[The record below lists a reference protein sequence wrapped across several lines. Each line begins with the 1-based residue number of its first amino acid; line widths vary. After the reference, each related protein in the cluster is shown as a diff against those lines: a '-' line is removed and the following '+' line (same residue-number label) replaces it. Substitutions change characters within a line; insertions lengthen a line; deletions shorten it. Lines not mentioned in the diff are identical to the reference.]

1 VKAQVYKDPRDP
13 EYFTRFHERARTIGT
28 DWVYDLV
35 RLLLTPYLLIL
46 HRARAIDMDNV
57 PAAGPV
63 IVAPNHFSFLDH
75 FFVAVYLRRKVRFMA
90 KSQLFKRPMQF
101 IYTHGGVFPVRRG
114 YADEEAFKTA
124 HTLLEQGEL
133 VLMYPEGGRSRSG
146 ELGKPKRGVGRLA
159 LESGAPVVP
168 TAIVGT
174 QKARNWK
181 RLNFPKVT
189 VLYGEPIR
197 FERVENPTREQ
208 QIAAAQMIFDRVKA
222 LHDGLREG
230 GRKHALAAARAA
242 RRAAS
247 HAAQAAESA
256 ADAAGPGRR
265 PLVD

>member
-1 VKAQVYKDPRDP
+1 M
-13 EYFTRFHERARTIGT
+13 
-28 DWVYDLV
+28 
-35 RLLLTPYLLIL
+35 IL
-46 HRARAIDMDNV
+46 HRAKAIDLQNV
-57 PAAGPV
+57 PEAGPV

-75 FFVAVYLRRKVRFMA
+75 FFVAVFLRRKVNFMA

-124 HTLLEQGEL
+124 HILLERGDL

-146 ELGKPKRGVGRLA
+146 ELGTPKRGLGRLV

-168 TAIVGT
+168 AAIVGT

-181 RLNFPKVT
+181 RLSFPKVT
-189 VLYGEPIR
+189 VLYGEPVR
-197 FERVENPTREQ
+197 FDRIENPTREQ
-208 QIAAAQMIFDRVKA
+208 QQAAAQLVFDRVKA

-230 GRKHALAAARAA
+230 GRKRAVEAARAA

-247 HAAQAAESA
+247 HAAESA
-256 ADAAGPGRR
+256 ADATSRR
-265 PLVD
+265 PLID

>member
-1 VKAQVYKDPRDP
+1 LKPQVYKDPRDP
-13 EYFTRFHERARTIGT
+13 SYFTRFHERVRNGRP
-28 DWVYDLV
+28 DWVYTLV
-35 RLLLTPYLLIL
+35 RMVLTPYLLVI
-46 HRARAIDMDNV
+46 HRARALETKHV
-57 PAAGPV
+57 PAAGQC
-63 IVAPNHFSFLDH
+63 IIAPNHFSFLDH

>member
-1 VKAQVYKDPRDP
+1 VKAQVYKDPRGP
-13 EYFTRFHERARTIGT
+13 EHFTRFHERARTREP

-46 HRARAIDMDNV
+46 HRARAIDAQNV
-57 PAAGPV
+57 PPAGPV

-75 FFVAVYLRRKVRFMA
+75 FFVAVYLRRKVHFMA

-114 YADEEAFKTA
+114 YADEEAFITA
-124 HTLLEQGEL
+124 HSLLEKGKL

-146 ELGKPKRGVGRLA
+146 ELGSPKRGVGRLA

-197 FERVENPTREQ
+197 FDRVEHPTREQ
-208 QIAAAQMIFDRVKA
+208 EIEAAQIIFDRVKA
-222 LHDGLREG
+222 LYDGLREG
-230 GRKHALAAARAA
+230 GRERALAAARAA

-247 HAAQAAESA
+247 HAAHAAESA
-256 ADAAGPGRR
+256 ADAANPGRR

>member
-1 VKAQVYKDPRDP
+1 VKPQVYKDPRDP
-13 EYFTRFHERARTIGT
+13 SYFTRFHERARTRKP

-35 RLLLTPYLLIL
+35 RLLLTPYLMIL
-46 HRARAIDMDNV
+46 HRARAIDIQNV
-57 PAAGPV
+57 PPAGPV

-75 FFVAVYLRRKVRFMA
+75 FFVAVYLRRKVHFMA

-114 YADEEAFKTA
+114 FADEEAFITA
-124 HTLLEQGEL
+124 HTLLARGDL

-146 ELGKPKRGVGRLA
+146 ELGEPKRGLGRLA

-181 RLNFPKVT
+181 RLSFPKVT
-189 VLYGEPIR
+189 VLYGEPVR
-197 FERVENPTREQ
+197 FEKVENPTREQ
-208 QIAAAQMIFDRVKA
+208 QQAAAQLVFERVKA

-230 GRKHALAAARAA
+230 GRKGAVAAARAA

-247 HAAQAAESA
+247 QAAESA
-256 ADAAGPGRR
+256 ADATARR
-265 PLVD
+265 PLID

>member
-1 VKAQVYKDPRDP
+1 V
-13 EYFTRFHERARTIGT
+13 
-28 DWVYDLV
+28 
-35 RLLLTPYLLIL
+35 LTPYLLIV
-46 HRARAIDMDNV
+46 HRARAIDAQNI
-57 PAAGPV
+57 PPAGPV

-75 FFVAVYLRRKVRFMA
+75 FFIAVYLRRKVHFMA

-114 YADEEAFKTA
+114 YADEEAFTTA
-124 HTLLEQGEL
+124 HSLFDRGDL
-133 VLMYPEGGRSRSG
+133 VLMYPEGGRSRTG
-146 ELGKPKRGVGRLA
+146 ELGTPKRGLGRLA

-189 VLYGEPIR
+189 VLYGEPVR
-197 FERVENPTREQ
+197 FDKVENPTREQ
-208 QIAAAQMIFDRVKA
+208 QMAAAQLIFDRVKA

-230 GRKHALAAARAA
+230 GRKGALEAARAA

-247 HAAQAAESA
+247 HAAESA
-256 ADAAGPGRR
+256 ADAAGRR